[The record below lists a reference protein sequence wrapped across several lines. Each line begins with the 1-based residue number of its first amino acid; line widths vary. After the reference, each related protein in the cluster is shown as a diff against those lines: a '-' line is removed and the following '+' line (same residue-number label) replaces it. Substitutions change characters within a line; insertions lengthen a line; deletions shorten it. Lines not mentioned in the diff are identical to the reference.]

1 MAPARDFYEILGVS
15 RTATQDEIQRAYRKL
30 ARAHHPDVNKDPGAE
45 DRFKDISESYDVLSD
60 PETRRRYDAFGADF
74 RRIPDDVDPDTWN
87 RAAAGAGGRGSRA
100 GAGRRAG
107 RGPTAD
113 TGFTAGFGEDIN
125 LDDLFGGMFGGRA
138 GRGWGP
144 IPGADQ
150 EAVIELTVEEAYR
163 GTRRSVTLEGGGETR
178 TLEVTIP
185 AGVTSGQRIRL
196 AGQGGRGTEGAS
208 AGDLYLIVRIAPHPK
223 YRVEGRDLYVELP
236 LAPWEAALGTT
247 AAVDTPDGEA
257 KVKVP
262 AGTSG
267 GRRLRLRGRGL
278 PNPRGKPGD
287 LFAEVRIVV
296 PKELSAQERRLFE
309 ELAAKST
316 FDPRRRQ

>member
-1 MAPARDFYEILGVS
+1 MASVRDFYEILGVS

-45 DRFKDISESYDVLSD
+45 ERFKEISEAYDVLSD
-60 PETRRRYDAFGADF
+60 PETRRRYDAFGPDF

-87 RAAAGAGGRGSRA
+87 RAAAGAGGRGGGA

-107 RGPTAD
+107 RGPAAD

-125 LDDLFGGMFGGRA
+125 LDDLFGGMFGSRA

-163 GTRRSVTLEGGGETR
+163 GTRRSVTLEGGGQTR

-185 AGVTSGQRIRL
+185 AGVTNGQRIRL

-262 AGTSG
+262 AGTSS

-296 PKELSAQERRLFE
+296 PRELSAQERRLFE
-309 ELAAKST
+309 ELAAESS
-316 FDPRRRQ
+316 FDPRRRR